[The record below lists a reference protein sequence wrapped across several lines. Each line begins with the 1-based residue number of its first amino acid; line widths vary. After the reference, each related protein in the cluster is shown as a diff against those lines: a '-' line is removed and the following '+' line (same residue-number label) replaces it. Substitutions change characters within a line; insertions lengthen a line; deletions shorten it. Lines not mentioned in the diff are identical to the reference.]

1 MKFGKVLC
9 MLLILPALL
18 AGCASTGRAPVFEM
32 HDEVQAPGLDRE
44 SVFDLVAI
52 WMADSYH
59 SHKAVVESADRKR
72 GRIVATG
79 VAPFSYMGTEQ
90 SCRYRMIVETGDAV
104 VRITYRDLDAFTM
117 QGRTVM
123 TDDVRARVTPN
134 LKRTTYSLYRFLATR
149 GAAMR

>member
-1 MKFGKVLC
+1 MRNSTLII
-9 MLLILPALL
+9 LILCLSAVFT
-18 AGCASTGRAPVFEM
+18 GCAATSKTAVFEM
-32 HDEVQAPGLDRE
+32 HDEIQAPGLDRE

-59 SHKAVVESADRKR
+59 CNKTVVESADRKR
-72 GRIVATG
+72 GRLAASG
-79 VAPFSYMGTEQ
+79 VVPFSYMGTEQ
-90 SCRYRMIVETGDAV
+90 SCRYRMIVETGDAAV
-104 VRITYRDLDAFTM
+104 KIAYRDLDAFTM

-123 TDDVRARVTPN
+123 TDDVRDRIKPN

>member
-1 MKFGKVLC
+1 MRSSTFIF
-9 MLLILPALL
+9 LILFLPALFM
-18 AGCASTGRAPVFEM
+18 GCATTGKAPVFEL
-32 HDEVQAPGLDRE
+32 HEEIQVPGLDRE

-59 SHKAVVESADRKR
+59 AQKTVVESADRKQ
-72 GRIVATG
+72 GRLVASG
-79 VAPFSYMGTEQ
+79 VAPYSYMGNEQ
-90 SCRYRMIVETGDAV
+90 SCRYRMVVETGDAA

-134 LKRTTYSLYRFLATR
+134 LKRITYSLYRFLATR